1 MSTAPVFTSAHLARI
16 RPDRFTLLLIAIA
29 VLGTGLVLARQ
40 VTYGVSLHADSIQHI
55 STARSL
61 LDGNGL
67 ITVWNAPYDWWPP
80 LFPVLLVAG
89 SFGVFDPVDVAGPL
103 NATCFGLAVLVAGHW
118 LRQHLRSRLL
128 AVWGCLAL
136 ATALPLA
143 WISAWAMTEA
153 PFILFATL
161 GLTRASAF
169 VRTPRRSTLLWAAVF
184 AALACLTRYHGIA
197 VVLVVLL
204 ILLLQGNTTARM
216 RVRNIAGYGLI
227 STLPIGLVF
236 IRNYI
241 IFGDLNSSRGEVD
254 YSLPDILEGTI
265 FFLGG
270 WAGLYRPASH
280 IDEMVRNALGITLVL
295 AIIGIGFWILGNPGR
310 RERWT
315 PLYPFLLFLPVF
327 YVFHVL
333 GMFRGNTW
341 HGLIERHL
349 IPLYIPII
357 LALLFAIDQ
366 IIPLHRLGIFRDTGK
381 FPAIGRKTLFIMSLL
396 LALWG
401 WAGYGISLNVD
412 EIRSINSRE
421 HRWGYQAEKFTGSEL
436 IDFIRTVPDQRKV
449 WGNISNVAMYFHTGR
464 FFSYRQIHYRIE
476 DTISDTNIG
485 DYLVFSKDEDI
496 NTSYTIDDI
505 VETER
510 MDQLFTVHDGV
521 VFRVSETREG
531 ILEGYDAI
539 VSGDPI
545 ANSELDI
552 YLQDRML
559 VYSRESCEELLLVP
573 TFFLHITPVDVRD
586 LRTPRQPFGF
596 DNLDFDFRNSHRYD
610 PDRCIRSIT
619 LPEYPI
625 KSIHTGQYDE
635 SGQLWNVDI
644 LFEE

>member
-1 MSTAPVFTSAHLARI
+1 MSVAPVFMTAYLARI

-29 VLGTGLVLARQ
+29 MLGTGLVLARQ
-40 VTYGVSLHADSIQHI
+40 ITYGVSLHADSIQHI

-67 ITVWNAPYDWWPP
+67 ITVWNAAYDWWPP
-80 LFPVLLVAG
+80 LFPVLLAAG

-118 LRQHLRSRLL
+118 LRQQLRSRLL
-128 AVWGCLAL
+128 VVWGCLAL

-153 PFILFATL
+153 PFILFTTL

-216 RVRNIAGYGLI
+216 RVRNIASYGLI

-236 IRNYI
+236 TRNYF
-241 IFGDLNSSRGEVD
+241 IFGDLNSGREEVD
-254 YSLPDILEGTI
+254 YSLPDILEGTM

-280 IDEMVRNALGITLVL
+280 IDETVRNVLGIALVL
-295 AIIGIGFWILGNPGR
+295 AIIGIGFWILGNSGR

-327 YVFHVL
+327 YIFHVL

-341 HGLIERHL
+341 HGLVDRHL

-357 LALLFAIDQ
+357 LVILFAIDQ
-366 IIPLHRLGIFRDTGK
+366 IISSRLMGTFSDTRK
-381 FPAIGRKTLFIMSLL
+381 FPDIGRKTLLTMSLF
-396 LALWG
+396 LAIWG
-401 WAGYGISLNVD
+401 WVSYGISLNVD
-412 EIRSINSRE
+412 EIRSMNSRE
-421 HRWGYQAEKFTGSEL
+421 HRWGYQAEKYIGSEL
-436 IDFIRTVPDQRKV
+436 IDFIRTVPSQRTV
-449 WGNISNVAMYFHTGR
+449 WGNISNVAIYFHTGR
-464 FFSYRQIHYRIE
+464 FSSYRETYYRIE
-476 DTISDTNIG
+476 DTINDTNIG
-485 DYLVFSKDEDI
+485 DYLVFSTDEDI
-496 NTSYTIDDI
+496 DTSYAIDDI
-505 VETER
+505 IATER
-510 MDQLFTVHDGV
+510 LDRLFAVHDGV
-521 VFRVSETREG
+521 VFRISETREG

-545 ANSELDI
+545 VNSEFDI
-552 YLQDRML
+552 YLKDRVL
-559 VYSRESCEELLLVP
+559 VYERESCEESLLIP

-586 LRTPRQPFGF
+586 LRTPRQSFGF
-596 DNLDFDFRNSHRYD
+596 DNLDFDLRNSHRYD